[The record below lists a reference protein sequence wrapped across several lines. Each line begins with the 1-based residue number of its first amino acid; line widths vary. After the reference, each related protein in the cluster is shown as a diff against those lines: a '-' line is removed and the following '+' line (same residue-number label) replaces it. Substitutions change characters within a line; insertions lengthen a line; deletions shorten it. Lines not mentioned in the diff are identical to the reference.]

1 MTITNIS
8 FTRFNVIYSGSHDP
22 SEIIVIQ
29 YADLVLKKYF
39 LVFFTIHFFRIL

>member
-22 SEIIVIQ
+22 SEMIVIQ